1 MDTAIQALTFEC
13 QTLHKSLPRI
23 THTSASELLGAEGHS
38 SGRMRSTSSVRDEA
52 RPRRGA
58 GALKPSSSLPSAEEG
73 DASGRVRSSSLPPY
87 PPQELRRARTASNA
101 EEPAPI
107 SEAACHG
114 RHSHHGQTHC
124 PPSHHSHHSHH
135 TLSTHNTHNTHNTH
149 GTHSTHSTHSTHRP
163 HQTHQAHHSHT
174 HPNYGI
180 PAPPQPPPQHAW
192 THLATPLPPLPPPG
206 PAGATWPAGVAAAR
220 QLPGGLAPD
229 AQCHHP
235 DPDVMKRLEALEC
248 RFRED
253 RRGHES
259 PTSPRSPGT
268 APLEASLPE
277 SGRTQHLP
285 ETSELHEVESKALC
299 QEESS
304 AAMTEEYV
312 VATQQTIGTL
322 ITKPKMADKYLKKP
336 PFRFLHDLV
345 MEVTRATSFAQGL
358 YNTEESD
365 AEQLKE
371 KGAKLDF
378 LNKAISATCFA
389 LGESID
395 VSASKIV
402 AGLEPE
408 KTNAWLVKLHQAATT
423 CVGEKSDAAVQR
435 VLSGELIG
443 AAKEKKKKPKE
454 EGAPPPPPDGGGAE
468 EAPAAPSAPPAD
480 DEAKKEEERKRRA
493 EKKKREEERK
503 RKEAEAAAAAEQ
515 PPPPEPPAPPQ
526 DDAEE
531 ERKKEEKRRKEEE
544 RRRRKEEEKRRAQ
557 DCTLQSTYSY
567 CRFARCH
574 VCIEEEEQRRQ
585 EEAAAEAA
593 REDERRAEEAQ
604 AAMAQA
610 GMADEGLQ
618 DAPPAPP
625 GALSEGPASGPD
637 EIAQRAQEM
646 LAQQRAADNGRPRT
660 AGRKPPKV
668 TSKVTTTE
676 QSTAPANVPAPVVIA
691 EGTGAEDEEDMFEA
705 GGPPPGAPPPP
716 PPPTDD
722 GGQHGALVSDL
733 LAEKRK
739 EEERERLKKEEEETR
754 EEFDDGSKGIKMK
767 LRRKKDTGS
776 AIVEVDPVKLGEAIQ
791 SLCQAANPLGKSID
805 LVHQD
810 IANMGKELDHWKQ
823 EYRESSEAYGQ
834 QLKMTEDLL
843 QPLYQKIA
851 ELDDK
856 IAEQQAK
863 IRNSRSRISKNDLK
877 IQQLL
882 ETNGVDVQAGRGLLP
897 PAGLTVEPMLLGQHN
912 GLSAVVTGGVWTTP
926 DPPWKA
932 QQQGAAASVTS
943 WASALPASPASPRT
957 PRPLAAGEAGQAVS
971 GAAMVSMAEAHV
983 GCKASAAAHVRQPSP
998 SSPPLPWSPIGG
1010 SLTPT
1015 GIQQPGHQSP
1025 PSPSPSTPPQPA
1037 PQAFSL
1043 RLPAPPGSLGRAC
1056 FA

>member
-1 MDTAIQALTFEC
+1 MDAAPGGDPAASSLKFRVNALEQQAELADLKKQLDAATTLGQRQEQRLRQHRTSVRDLSHQLEELEQRVDGVQKRVENVSRSISRSAEAVGVQEKRGQQLDQLANSSSLKRGAASALSHGSPNSTRVSNSRADVKIEDKLEELERRLWQATQEFDRRLTEEAERRSAGHEEVLGVLGQGVQQLRSEQARHASELTENCRTEQRRVRQSINDSHAQHLEQQQHLERLESRMDTAIQALTFEC

-23 THTSASELLGAEGHS
+23 THTSASELLGAEGDS

-135 TLSTHNTHNTHNTH
+135 TLSTHNTHVTH

-206 PAGATWPAGVAAAR
+206 PAGATWPAGVAAPR

-277 SGRTQHLP
+277 SGR
-285 ETSELHEVESKALC
+285 
-299 QEESS
+299 
-304 AAMTEEYV
+304 
-312 VATQQTIGTL
+312 
-322 ITKPKMADKYLKKP
+322 
-336 PFRFLHDLV
+336 
-345 MEVTRATSFAQGL
+345 
-358 YNTEESD
+358 
-365 AEQLKE
+365 
-371 KGAKLDF
+371 
-378 LNKAISATCFA
+378 
-389 LGESID
+389 
-395 VSASKIV
+395 
-402 AGLEPE
+402 
-408 KTNAWLVKLHQAATT
+408 
-423 CVGEKSDAAVQR
+423 
-435 VLSGELIG
+435 
-443 AAKEKKKKPKE
+443 
-454 EGAPPPPPDGGGAE
+454 
-468 EAPAAPSAPPAD
+468 
-480 DEAKKEEERKRRA
+480 
-493 EKKKREEERK
+493 
-503 RKEAEAAAAAEQ
+503 
-515 PPPPEPPAPPQ
+515 
-526 DDAEE
+526 
-531 ERKKEEKRRKEEE
+531 
-544 RRRRKEEEKRRAQ
+544 
-557 DCTLQSTYSY
+557 
-567 CRFARCH
+567 
-574 VCIEEEEQRRQ
+574 
-585 EEAAAEAA
+585 
-593 REDERRAEEAQ
+593 
-604 AAMAQA
+604 
-610 GMADEGLQ
+610 
-618 DAPPAPP
+618 
-625 GALSEGPASGPD
+625 
-637 EIAQRAQEM
+637 
-646 LAQQRAADNGRPRT
+646 
-660 AGRKPPKV
+660 
-668 TSKVTTTE
+668 
-676 QSTAPANVPAPVVIA
+676 
-691 EGTGAEDEEDMFEA
+691 
-705 GGPPPGAPPPP
+705 
-716 PPPTDD
+716 
-722 GGQHGALVSDL
+722 
-733 LAEKRK
+733 
-739 EEERERLKKEEEETR
+739 
-754 EEFDDGSKGIKMK
+754 
-767 LRRKKDTGS
+767 
-776 AIVEVDPVKLGEAIQ
+776 
-791 SLCQAANPLGKSID
+791 
-805 LVHQD
+805 
-810 IANMGKELDHWKQ
+810 
-823 EYRESSEAYGQ
+823 
-834 QLKMTEDLL
+834 
-843 QPLYQKIA
+843 
-851 ELDDK
+851 
-856 IAEQQAK
+856 
-863 IRNSRSRISKNDLK
+863 
-877 IQQLL
+877 
-882 ETNGVDVQAGRGLLP
+882 TNGVDVQAGRGLLP

-1037 PQAFSL
+1037 LQAFSL